1 MPVYR
6 GTVYERIFKIQNGDG
21 LPIDITGWTF
31 RADVRETVEGVA
43 VLDELTTEL
52 GNFEV
57 IEPLAGRFKFTL
69 KSANTTALTAGKKYL
84 FDFLRTDGVEPV
96 YVIGGNFKAANP
108 ITRND

>member
-6 GTVYERIFKIQNGDG
+6 GTVYERIFRVQDSDG
-21 LPIDITGWTF
+21 VPIDITGWTF

-43 VLDELTTEL
+43 ILDELTTAL

-57 IEPLAGRFKFTL
+57 IEATAGRFKFTL
-69 KSANTTALTAGKKYL
+69 KASNTTTLVAGKKYL
-84 FDFLRTDGVEPV
+84 FDFLRTDGGDPV